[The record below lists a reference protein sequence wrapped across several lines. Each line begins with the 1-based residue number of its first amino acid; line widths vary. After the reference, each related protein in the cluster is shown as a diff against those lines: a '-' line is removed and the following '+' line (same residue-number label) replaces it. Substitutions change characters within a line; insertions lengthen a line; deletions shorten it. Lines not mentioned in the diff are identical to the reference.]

1 MTAEVSVLA
10 CMEDVQHILN
20 DIMRDTHSGS
30 LPVTYLVRN
39 WKLSE
44 YTIASGTVT
53 SHRVGVRCIILL
65 VMYCSTVSFHELL
78 CYANDIEWEQYMKF
92 GAYAGKLQEIQNRI
106 M

>member
-1 MTAEVSVLA
+1 M
-10 CMEDVQHILN
+10 
-20 DIMRDTHSGS
+20 IMRDSDN
-30 LPVTYLVRN
+30 LPLAPPCLVRN

-65 VMYCSTVSFHELL
+65 VMYCSKISFHELL
-78 CYANDIEWEQYMKF
+78 CYANDIEWEQYMGC

-106 M
+106 MWRIMTA